1 MALFSKTKTSSNDS
15 TNVVFDFL
23 KGLIV
28 ATLIS
33 LGLVILLAFCINWFE
48 IKDSY
53 LSPLT
58 LLIKGISIVV
68 GTVIAVRGES
78 KGLLKGMCFG
88 IIYIVFAFVIF
99 SILSSSFKLGLSS
112 LLNVLF
118 ASLLGGIVGIIK
130 VNKK

>member
-78 KGLLKGMCFG
+78 KGLLKGICFG